1 MNSDLFVVT
10 EPGISAQLEAMCI
23 KHRKISSRPTDKLHI
38 FFLLETVFQVS
49 KSLR

>member
-23 KHRKISSRPTDKLHI
+23 EHRKISSRPTDKLHI
-38 FFLLETVFQVS
+38 FLLEAVFQVS
-49 KSLR
+49 KSSR